1 MSKTKN
7 RIRKTW
13 EVVTDSLAVRL
24 VLVSAFFFLMMGLT
38 EAKAFSFPWSQNF
51 EARYNEQ
58 VQKRIEAENKL
69 IQSLI
74 DEFVA
79 RGDLSFDKA
88 EKAADQKNTE
98 ELNRLADVAE
108 QMTAEIQRLQILR
121 DNKAEYNFKFCFTKP
136 TEDEHCFS
144 QAFLK

>member
-1 MSKTKN
+1 MGNMKN
-7 RIRKTW
+7 RIRSSWT
-13 EVVTDSLAVRL
+13 VVKDSLAVRV
-24 VLVSAFFFLMMGLT
+24 VLVGVFFFLMMGLT
-38 EAKAFSFPWSQNF
+38 EAKVFSFPWFHDF
-51 EARYNEQ
+51 EARYNER
-58 VQKRIEAENKL
+58 VEERVEAEGAL

-74 DEFVA
+74 DEFTA

-88 EKAADQKNTE
+88 EEAADQKNTE

-121 DNKAEYNFKFCFTKP
+121 DNKAEYNFKFCFSKP
-136 TEDEHCFS
+136 TEEEHCFS